1 MPLEN
6 GEYVFDISDWGFSE
20 EARFLL
26 ETGVSFADLQEC
38 NRTVECCVASVMC
51 GYQESDTELS
61 AYLLFLLEVVGMLR
75 MDMEEIRESMKLN
88 DLSHCD
94 KVIYLRTLWSAI
106 LRARLVADV
115 GIWAWVNALTYKG
128 IQLSEKEREKAG
140 QLGLFLYP
148 YLHPKGDSSSQKK
161 SSVFPEI
168 LRLSESAIH
177 CLKILNDAAN
187 GIKHPKTYN
196 AWRSLRKEATVIFWP
211 KGENKQPIIQHL
223 DALIAGLYCFV
234 LRLLVEM
241 KEDVIQDSSSICV
254 VTC

>member
-94 KVIYLRTLWSAI
+94 KVIYLRTLWSAKI
-106 LRARLVADV
+106 GRAHV
-115 GIWAWVNALTYKG
+115 
-128 IQLSEKEREKAG
+128 
-140 QLGLFLYP
+140 
-148 YLHPKGDSSSQKK
+148 
-161 SSVFPEI
+161 
-168 LRLSESAIH
+168 
-177 CLKILNDAAN
+177 
-187 GIKHPKTYN
+187 
-196 AWRSLRKEATVIFWP
+196 
-211 KGENKQPIIQHL
+211 
-223 DALIAGLYCFV
+223 
-234 LRLLVEM
+234 
-241 KEDVIQDSSSICV
+241 
-254 VTC
+254 